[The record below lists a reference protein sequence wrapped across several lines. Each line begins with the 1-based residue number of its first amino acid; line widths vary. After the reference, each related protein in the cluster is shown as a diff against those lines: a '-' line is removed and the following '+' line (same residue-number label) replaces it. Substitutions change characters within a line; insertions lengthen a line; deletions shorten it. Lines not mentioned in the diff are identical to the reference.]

1 MSENARDS
9 VFSRDQETAL
19 SGVLD
24 EIIPPSDDG
33 SLPGAG
39 ELGLVRYIEQAVR
52 RTPELEPVIARG
64 LAALDV
70 LASRRDSRDFAALSK
85 PDKVEVMNELAA
97 TEQAFLPGLIFHTYV
112 GYYLNDRV
120 IEALGRE
127 PRPPHPKG
135 YDMEASDLT
144 LLDDV
149 RRRPKL
155 YREP

>member
-1 MSENARDS
+1 
-9 VFSRDQETAL
+9 
-19 SGVLD
+19 
-24 EIIPPSDDG
+24 
-33 SLPGAG
+33 
-39 ELGLVRYIEQAVR
+39 
-52 RTPELEPVIARG
+52 
-64 LAALDV
+64 
-70 LASRRDSRDFAALSK
+70 
-85 PDKVEVMNELAA
+85 VEVMNELAA